1 MILNDEAHHVWNPG
15 SVWNEAIRTLH
26 ETILSRSG
34 CKLVAQLDFSAT
46 PKDNKGQLF
55 KHIICDTPLG
65 EAVDAGIVKT
75 PIIGQASRKLVEQ
88 ADDNAAYRWEQH
100 LLLGYERWK
109 ASQAE
114 WQASGK
120 KPLLFIMCDDTW
132 LRLCQGQGL
141 WDCAR
146 FAETQKFSSVS

>member
-1 MILNDEAHHVWNPG
+1 M
-15 SVWNEAIRTLH
+15 
-26 ETILSRSG
+26 
-34 CKLVAQLDFSAT
+34 AT
-46 PKDNKGQLF
+46 YL
-55 KHIICDTPLG
+55 
-65 EAVDAGIVKT
+65 
-75 PIIGQASRKLVEQ
+75 EQ

-120 KPLLFIMCDDTW
+120 KLLVFIMCDDTW
-132 LRLCQGQGL
+132 LRLYQGQGL